1 MPHHTFKYKVIKKK
15 RIEKK
20 KKKNSRR
27 KSKTNVLRIK
37 NQKPKTRTTILELT
51 RYDTS
56 STHEGAL
63 ETSAR
68 DQLPDKTAPVFF
80 IIGV

>member
-20 KKKNSRR
+20 KKKKQKKKQDKRPQD
-27 KSKTNVLRIK
+27 K
-37 NQKPKTRTTILELT
+37 KPKTRTTILELT

>member
-1 MPHHTFKYKVIKKK
+1 MK
-15 RIEKK
+15 R
-20 KKKNSRR
+20 KKNRR

-37 NQKPKTRTTILELT
+37 KTKNQKKRTTILELT

>member
-15 RIEKK
+15 ELKRKK
-20 KKKNSRR
+20 KQKK
-27 KSKTNVLRIK
+27 KQDKHPQDKKTK
-37 NQKPKTRTTILELT
+37 HQKKRTTILELT

>member
-15 RIEKK
+15 KELKRKK
-20 KKKNSRR
+20 KQKKKQDKRPQD
-27 KSKTNVLRIK
+27 KKT
-37 NQKPKTRTTILELT
+37 QKKRTTILELT